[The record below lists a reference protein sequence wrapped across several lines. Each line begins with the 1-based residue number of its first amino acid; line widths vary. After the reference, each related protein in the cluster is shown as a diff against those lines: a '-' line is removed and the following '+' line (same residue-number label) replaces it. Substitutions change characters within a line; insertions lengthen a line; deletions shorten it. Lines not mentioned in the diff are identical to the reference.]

1 MDHQLRD
8 LARKAIGS
16 GRLPA
21 RKPDVTWGGP
31 GGGHL
36 CVICRRPVDRDDAEI
51 EMEFAAHGA
60 VQPQVHH
67 AHARCFGAWE
77 LELLEAAKP
86 AAAKSAG
93 PLKTYAAGPNMP
105 ARGSEDAYNGGGA

>member
-1 MDHQLRD
+1 MMDPKLRD
-8 LARKAIGS
+8 LARKAIRS

-31 GGGHL
+31 GGGQE
-36 CVICRRPVDRDDAEI
+36 CVICRKPVDCDDAEI
-51 EMEFAAHGA
+51 EMEFAANGSRQA
-60 VQPQVHH
+60 EVHH

-77 LELLEAAKP
+77 LELLDASKP
-86 AAAKSAG
+86 AA
-93 PLKTYAAGPNMP
+93 PLKTYAASPNMP